1 MLERSS
7 IRSFVAVVAAAA
19 TAFMIGWTGAA

>member
-7 IRSFVAVVAAAA
+7 IRLGNSQ
-19 TAFMIGWTGAA
+19 